1 MRPSDLAKI
10 PIPRRDNRHLA
21 NRRPLAVFASGTRG
35 RPGLPPGMP
44 TARCADCPVCRLPDV
59 PGARGLAVIAPGTG
73 RRNPTDALGPC
84 LSKRFACLND
94 RESQTM

>member
-10 PIPRRDNRHLA
+10 PIPRRDKRHISPWLA
-21 NRRPLAVFASGTRG
+21 AHSGTHR

-59 PGARGLAVIAPGTG
+59 PGARGHAVIAPETG

-84 LSKRFACLND
+84 LSKRLACLND